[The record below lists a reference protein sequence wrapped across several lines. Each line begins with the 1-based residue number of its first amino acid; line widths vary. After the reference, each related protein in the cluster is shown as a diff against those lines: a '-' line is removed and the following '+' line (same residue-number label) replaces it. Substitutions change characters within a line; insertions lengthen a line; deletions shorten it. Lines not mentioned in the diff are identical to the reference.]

1 MSRALR
7 RHPLSTKQAK
17 RAALRPGS
25 RPRRPGREG
34 ARQGRG
40 LLGLLRPR
48 WAEDIVGELRKV
60 TWPSMED
67 TRSLTIVVVV
77 VAAAVGLFL
86 GGVDMFFNWFIDST
100 LFR

>member
-17 RAALRPGS
+17 RSSLRTGS
-25 RPRRPGREG
+25 APRRPSREA
-34 ARQGRG
+34 ARQRG
-40 LLGLLRPR
+40 MLSLLRPR

-67 TRSLTIVVVV
+67 TRSLTLVVVV

-86 GGVDMFFNWFIDST
+86 GGVDMFFNWFIDNT